1 MVCAEKMQ
9 VDGCGSFI
17 GVKLLPRIGRINEML
32 HLNGRLIN
40 AITIIG

>member
-17 GVKLLPRIGRINEML
+17 GVKLLPRIGINEML